1 MFFKRAFCVAA
12 LSVLLA
18 SCGGGG
24 GGGSTPTSPTPMTGP
39 QVVVVQVQDNQ
50 FSPKDITIN
59 PGDTVRWVR
68 VGGASP
74 HTVTADDGSFDSM
87 AIFQKDGDSFQQTF
101 PSGGKTVNY
110 TCKAHYVCCGMA
122 GSVRVGSNAP
132 PGKY

>member
-1 MFFKRAFCVAA
+1 MFFKRAFCVMA

-24 GGGSTPTSPTPMTGP
+24 GGSSPTTPTTGP
-39 QVVVVQVQDNQ
+39 QVVVIQVQDNV
-50 FSPKDITIN
+50 FSPKDVSIN

-101 PSGGKTVNY
+101 SVAGKTINY
-110 TCKAHYVCCGMA
+110 ICKAHFACCGMS
-122 GSVRVGSNAP
+122 GSIRVGSSAP

>member
-1 MFFKRAFCVAA
+1 MLLKRAFCVMA
-12 LSVLLA
+12 LSVLLS

-24 GGGSTPTSPTPMTGP
+24 GHSTPTSPTPTTSP

-50 FSPKDITIN
+50 FSPKDISIN

-87 AIFQKDGDSFQQTF
+87 AIFQKDGDTFQQTF
-101 PSGGKTVNY
+101 GADGKTINY
-110 TCKAHYVCCGMA
+110 TCKAHYACCGMS
-122 GSVRVGSNAP
+122 GSVRVGSSAP